1 MLDDNVFSEN
11 SLLKTLLENAPK
23 WAVSRCRSEDLFGSD
38 PRWARRPGNNQTP
51 ACSICCR
58 DQAKAAQ
65 AANSMLASPK
75 AEDKPKPINM
85 KEVTREKGTY
95 SRKAAQQ

>member
-51 ACSICCR
+51 AC
-58 DQAKAAQ
+58 
-65 AANSMLASPK
+65 
-75 AEDKPKPINM
+75 
-85 KEVTREKGTY
+85 
-95 SRKAAQQ
+95 